1 MEIHKTL
8 LIGNELYSVYMK
20 SNFRGVTISS
30 IAKREVNTP
39 QDFDFNKKENRLYF
53 NIPFY
58 TLQTEKYTLLNKL
71 HFLLSYFAY
80 QQRDKTN
87 KGFRKGEKYFM
98 RKKFELSIKLGK
110 KVIYSKK
117 NLSQKEA
124 NILGG
129 KPKLLR
135 EILVL

>member
-1 MEIHKTL
+1 MKIRKTL
-8 LIGNELYSVYMK
+8 LIGNELYSVYIK

-71 HFLLSYFAY
+71 HFLLSHFAY
-80 QQRDKTN
+80 QQRDKIN

-98 RKKFELSIKLGK
+98 RKKLK
-110 KVIYSKK
+110 
-117 NLSQKEA
+117 
-124 NILGG
+124 
-129 KPKLLR
+129 
-135 EILVL
+135 